1 MPALDTQVP
10 QWLVQQSLWY
20 SGEQRLHE
28 NALFDLQMQEGK
40 QKIASNFLS
49 LQQQQQSLDEN
60 AIKMRQQSMGIDEVD
75 NWMKQSNGD
84 PVWMVNHP
92 YTGTNPVAASQIGS
106 TQIRAAGS
114 MTVQKAQD
122 DLVMFNKRILML
134 SPEARAGIG
143 QMSDSQR
150 TGLPTPEKWKALELA
165 EQAEQIHQENV
176 RTQAEIEAKR
186 AGDLRTTT
194 IGAKGVETT
203 FKTAPAS
210 NALLSP
216 KSMILPNGSTV
227 TWMPGGKTLHV
238 INQQNKHTEMTT
250 QQLRLLAK
258 SLLDE
263 DEDDPY
269 GKQIM
274 EFLRDKAVNQITGDI
289 PSSKSSVSGSTHHI
303 VPSSPSSSKP
313 ADPLGLFQ

>member
-1 MPALDTQVP
+1 MGALDTQVP
-10 QWLVQQSLWY
+10 QWLVQQSAWY
-20 SGEQRLHE
+20 GSEQRLHE

-40 QKIASNFLS
+40 QKVASNFLS
-49 LQQQQQSLDEN
+49 LQQQQQSLDAN
-60 AIKMRQQSMGIDEVD
+60 AIQMRQQSAGIDEVD
-75 NWMKQSNGD
+75 SWMKQSNGD

-122 DLVMFNKRILML
+122 DLVMFNKRILAL

-165 EQAEQIHQENV
+165 EEAEQIHQENV
-176 RTQAEIEAKR
+176 RTRAEIEARK
-186 AGDLRTTT
+186 GGSVVTTT
-194 IGAKGVETT
+194 IGPKGVQET
-203 FKTAPAS
+203 FKPPTKS
-210 NALLSP
+210 TESVSP
-216 KSMILPNGSTV
+216 KSITLPNGSMV

-238 INQQNKHTEMTT
+238 INQKGGHSEHTPEQMRRVAMG
-250 QQLRLLAK
+250 LIAADK
-258 SLLDE
+258 N
-263 DEDDPY
+263 DPY

-274 EFLRDKAVNQITGDI
+274 DFLRDDVLKQISGGNPTGTQNHHI
-289 PSSKSSVSGSTHHI
+289 TPSS
-303 VPSSPSSSKP
+303 SSPSKP